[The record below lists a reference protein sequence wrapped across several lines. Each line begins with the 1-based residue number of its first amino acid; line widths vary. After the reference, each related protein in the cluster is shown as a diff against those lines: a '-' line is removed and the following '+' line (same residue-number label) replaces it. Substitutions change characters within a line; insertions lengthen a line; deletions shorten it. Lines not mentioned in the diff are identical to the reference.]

1 MLTQKGQKQEGY
13 HLGDSMEVA
22 WRPPPG
28 APSMAVHGRLALAGA
43 FPGHTPSLGIPGVC
57 SALLFTSGINTAL
70 YPFRIPDPTG
80 IVFSSVGLCLVD

>member
-1 MLTQKGQKQEGY
+1 MACVEMREAGRGALQWQKLGSWVTILMLTQKGQKQEGY

-43 FPGHTPSLGIPGVC
+43 FPGHTPSLGIPRVC
-57 SALLFTSGINTAL
+57 S
-70 YPFRIPDPTG
+70 RIVIYQRD
-80 IVFSSVGLCLVD
+80 

>member
-13 HLGDSMEVA
+13 HLGDGDLLPG
-22 WRPPPG
+22 PPPWRFMG
-28 APSMAVHGRLALAGA
+28 GWLLQERFLGTLLVLASPVFAP
-43 FPGHTPSLGIPGVC
+43 
-57 SALLFTSGINTAL
+57 ALLFTSGINTAL